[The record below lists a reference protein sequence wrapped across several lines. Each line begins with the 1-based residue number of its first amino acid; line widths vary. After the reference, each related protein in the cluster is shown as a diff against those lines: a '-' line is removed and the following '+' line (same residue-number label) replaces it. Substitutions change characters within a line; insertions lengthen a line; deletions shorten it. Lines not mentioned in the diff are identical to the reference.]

1 MKAPQVA
8 GNITQPACVYKYLNL
23 LVICRI
29 PLSMKTVQGVLTSCI
44 NIREL
49 RISDWS
55 VSSEEFS
62 QLAAS
67 IKENN
72 WDLTVSRKSR
82 V

>member
-1 MKAPQVA
+1 
-8 GNITQPACVYKYLNL
+8 
-23 LVICRI
+23 
-29 PLSMKTVQGVLTSCI
+29 MKTVQGVLTSCI